1 MNDVRPSDRA
11 GTRSG
16 LALGDNMDID
26 VARTALLVM
35 DLQHDIVSPQGKFG
49 SQGLGEAVEAAG
61 TIGACA
67 RALTAARAAQMAV
80 VHVGVEVRDGQALN
94 TSAGLFAGI
103 AELGALQAGSQGAAF
118 MDDVAPA
125 DGELVV
131 MKAAVS
137 AFAGTDLD
145 AHLRNAGIRDV
156 VLCGVATNFVID
168 GTARQA
174 VDSGYRVSILTDGC
188 SSFDPGWHTTALE
201 VLTMLTAQAT
211 VDDFVAALS

>member
-1 MNDVRPSDRA
+1 MNVDTS
-11 GTRSG
+11 S
-16 LALGDNMDID
+16 
-26 VARTALLVM
+26 TALLVM

-49 SQGLGEAVEAAG
+49 SQGLGAAVEAAG

-67 RALTAARAAQMAV
+67 RALEAARAAGMSV
-80 VHVGVEVRDGQALN
+80 VHVGVEVRAGQELN

-103 AELGALQAGSQGAAF
+103 AEAGALQAGSEGAAF
-118 MDDVAPA
+118 MAEVAPGQ
-125 DGELVV
+125 GELVV

-145 AHLRNAGIRDV
+145 AHLRNSGIRDL

-174 VDSGYRVSILTDGC
+174 VDAGYRVSILTDGC
-188 SSFDPGWHTTALE
+188 SSFDPAWHDTALQ
-201 VLTMLTAQAT
+201 VLAMLTSQAT
-211 VDDFVAALS
+211 VEEFASALG